1 MPEAASV
8 AVDQMNNAN
17 MGGRPI
23 KVGRPS
29 NFAQAT
35 QVVEEIVQEASL
47 YHRIFVASLPRE
59 LTADQLRSLFSI
71 FGNIISLRLPLDGS
85 GLQNKCDG
93 SPLSLEDSVS
103 SVLP

>member
-71 FGNIISLRLPLDGS
+71 FGNIISLRLPLAGN
-85 GLQNKCDG
+85 GNNKCDFQKFRN
-93 SPLSLEDSVS
+93 
-103 SVLP
+103 